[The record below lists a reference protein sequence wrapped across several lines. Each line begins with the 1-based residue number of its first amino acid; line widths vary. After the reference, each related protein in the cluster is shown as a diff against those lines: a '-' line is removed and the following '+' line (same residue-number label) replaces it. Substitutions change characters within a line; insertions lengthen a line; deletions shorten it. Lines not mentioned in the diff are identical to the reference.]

1 MGAGKA
7 GRWELGEKGRVDEVG
22 RGCTGQRKE
31 NRSRRGRGWGGEWN
45 NSKRK
50 EVCEDQGLL
59 EQEEVKATGKKG
71 TPVLPS
77 RSTWL

>member
-31 NRSRRGRGWGGEWN
+31 NRSRRGRGGVGN
-45 NSKRK
+45 GTTAKGKRY
-50 EVCEDQGLL
+50 VRTRGCW
-59 EQEEVKATGKKG
+59 
-71 TPVLPS
+71 S
-77 RSTWL
+77 RRR